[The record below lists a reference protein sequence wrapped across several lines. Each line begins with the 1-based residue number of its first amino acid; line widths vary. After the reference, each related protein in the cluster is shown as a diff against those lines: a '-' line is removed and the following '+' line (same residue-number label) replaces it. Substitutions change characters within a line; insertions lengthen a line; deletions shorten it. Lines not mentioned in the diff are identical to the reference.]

1 MNDRSKEQSVATGS
15 PETTLSAT
23 PAPVAVS
30 VDAPV
35 AILSVGDR
43 LRAAR
48 EARKMSLE
56 DVSQA
61 IKIAPRVL
69 EQVEGN
75 AWAQL
80 PGYTFARGVVRSYAR
95 LLKLDPE
102 ALLRDLESAP
112 MPKLPLLE
120 LRPSTQAALPVPGEA
135 NKRDRYAMLAGVLL
149 VALAV
154 VAYFLIPDDW
164 LGEHSMVKTK
174 VPMSG
179 EASPAPTAAPVAA
192 APVSAIPATPM
203 LQTQG
208 GTAEAPMV
216 PPPGAAPTVAQSS
229 PAGTPAALSGPSS
242 VASTGPAAPNA
253 SLTQSP
259 NPAASDPPTLVLRFE
274 EGSWAEIRDKT
285 GAMLISENVSPRSE
299 RQLGGVPPYNIWL
312 GNADGVR
319 ISYRG
324 QPVDLK
330 PHTRQKV
337 ARLVLE

>member
-1 MNDRSKEQSVATGS
+1 MNDRSKEQTVATGS
-15 PETTLSAT
+15 PEAPLPAT
-23 PAPVAVS
+23 VEAVAVS
-30 VDAPV
+30 ADAPV

-48 EARKMSLE
+48 EARKMSLD

-149 VALAV
+149 VAFAV

-164 LGEHSMVKTK
+164 LGEHSMAKTK

-179 EASPAPTAAPVAA
+179 EAPAPTAAPVAA

-208 GTAEAPMV
+208 GTAEAPMA
-216 PPPGAAPTVAQSS
+216 PPPGSAPTVAQSS
-229 PAGTPAALSGPSS
+229 PAGTPPASSGPSS
-242 VASTGPAAPNA
+242 VAATDPAAPNA
-253 SLTQSP
+253 PLTQGPS
-259 NPAASDPPTLVLRFE
+259 PAAANPPTLVLRFE